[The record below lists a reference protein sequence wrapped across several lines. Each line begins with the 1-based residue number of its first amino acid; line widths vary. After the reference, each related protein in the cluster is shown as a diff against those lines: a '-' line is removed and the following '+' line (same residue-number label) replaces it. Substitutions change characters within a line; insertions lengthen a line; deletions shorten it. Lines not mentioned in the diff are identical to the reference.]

1 MDVYVVVGPRKYLST
16 LQEAGGK
23 TLMLTLVNQKI
34 RTEKKKNL
42 RESISSSIFI
52 KTDNIAC
59 NFIFFKP

>member
-42 RESISSSIFI
+42 REEYIILNLH
-52 KTDNIAC
+52 KNR
-59 NFIFFKP
+59 